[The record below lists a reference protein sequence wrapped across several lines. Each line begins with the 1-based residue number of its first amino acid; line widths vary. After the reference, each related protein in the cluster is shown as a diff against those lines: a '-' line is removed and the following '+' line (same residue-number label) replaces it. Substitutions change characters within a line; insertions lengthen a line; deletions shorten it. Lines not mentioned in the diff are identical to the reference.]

1 MVVVL
6 RFLSNLRL
14 RFLRVPLLI
23 RVLVGNSAVIILGAI
38 GGTLITRHLAM
49 IGDIKLI
56 LLFATL
62 GIFVTLLLNFWIIKT
77 ALRPMEELRSVVDQ
91 VGVGQPAITKSLERY
106 TEPDIHRLVVVINS
120 MLTSL
125 MKRTAQLRALS
136 ERAINAQEEER
147 RRIARGLHDDTAQ
160 ALSMLIIQLER
171 LEAALLSD
179 MPDLRIQCSNAR
191 QLATDTL
198 EELRK
203 IIWDLRPSIL
213 DDLGLLPAIRW
224 YARSNLEKA
233 GVGVKFEF
241 SNENI
246 RLDSSLETTL
256 FRIAQEAV
264 NNILNHADA
273 SKVTIRLRQI
283 NARACLEVEDDGRG
297 FDVKQAAGQA
307 LSRKQLGL
315 LGIEER
321 ASLVGGK
328 IEVDSSPGRG
338 TRVHVCVPLLDGS
351 HVHVNEDNLET
362 EGPAEELK
370 MTETWKTEE
379 GDSLV

>member
-1 MVVVL
+1 MAVVL

-14 RFLRVPLLI
+14 RFLRVPILT

-62 GIFVTLLLNFWIIKT
+62 GIFVTLLLNFWIIRT
-77 ALRPMEELRSVVDQ
+77 ALRPMEELRSVVEQ
-91 VGVGQPAITKSLERY
+91 VGLGQPAITKSLERY

-160 ALSMLIIQLER
+160 ALSTLIIQLER
-171 LEAALLSD
+171 LEVALPSD
-179 MPDLRIQCSNAR
+179 MPDLRIQCSNTR

-273 SKVTIRLRQI
+273 SKVTIRLRQL

-297 FDVKQAAGQA
+297 FDVNQAAGQA

-351 HVHVNEDNLET
+351 HVQVNEYNLET
-362 EGPAEELK
+362 EGPAEELN
-370 MTETWKTEE
+370 MTEKWKPEE